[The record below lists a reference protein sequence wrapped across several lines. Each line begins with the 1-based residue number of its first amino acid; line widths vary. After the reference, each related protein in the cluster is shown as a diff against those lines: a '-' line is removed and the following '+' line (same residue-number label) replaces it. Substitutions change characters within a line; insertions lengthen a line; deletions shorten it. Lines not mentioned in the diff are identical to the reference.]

1 MKPASRRGVWKAET
15 AEKRLRRCLAFLR
28 LGDFISAQEHGRIL
42 KRAARWKAKHKLR
55 PLIKRHEKPQP
66 PSTDSLSPALRKT
79 IEERFRA
86 FHAANPAIYK
96 CILQLIKERF
106 LRGSLRQ
113 GMKAMWEQL
122 RWRIATGNVQLASGF
137 NFNNDFTSRYA
148 RLVVA
153 EFPAYRGLFELR
165 KLSAP

>member
-1 MKPASRRGVWKAET
+1 MKPSDRRGTWKAET
-15 AEKRLRRCLAFLR
+15 VLKRLRRCLAMLR
-28 LGDFISAQEHGRIL
+28 LGDFISAKEQERIL
-42 KRAARWKAKHKLR
+42 KRVAKWKGKHKLR
-55 PLIKRHEKPQP
+55 PLVKRYEKPQEEEV
-66 PSTDSLSPALRKT
+66 PSAMRKT

-86 FHAANPAIYK
+86 FHAANPAVYR
-96 CILQLIKERF
+96 CILQLTKERF
-106 LRGSLRQ
+106 LRGSERH

-122 RWRIATGNVQLASGF
+122 RWRIATGNLRLASGY

-148 RLVVA
+148 RLVLS

>member
-1 MKPASRRGVWKAET
+1 MKPSDRRGVWKAET
-15 AEKRLRRCLAFLR
+15 VLKRLRRCLAMLR
-28 LGDFISAQEHGRIL
+28 LGDFISAKEQERIL
-42 KRAARWKAKHKLR
+42 KRVVRWKGKYKLKL
-55 PLIKRHEKPQP
+55 LIKRHVQLQP
-66 PSTDSLSPALRKT
+66 EDVRPSAMRNT

-86 FHAANPAIYK
+86 FHAANPSVYR
-96 CILQLIKERF
+96 CILQLTKERF
-106 LRGSLRQ
+106 LRGSERH

-122 RWRIATGNVQLASGF
+122 RWRIATGNLRLATGF
-137 NFNNDFTSRYA
+137 NFNNDYTSRYA